1 LKPNYEKAIPPK
13 YDTRK
18 NKEVKDD
25 GKRREQER
33 NKSVSDRDAEKR

>member
-1 LKPNYEKAIPPK
+1 LKPDYEKAIPPK

-25 GKRREQER
+25 GQRKKESERDKSNNKR
-33 NKSVSDRDAEKR
+33 